1 MKKAHLI
8 FMLMAAMAISSCAKN
23 MQDALPADA
32 ASGNDKKASLV
43 PPASSYAVALA
54 GNGFVT
60 TLPAGG
66 AEVITDNGLGN
77 WTNANSVT
85 SAYFRLGQTGQLN
98 VAVRM
103 KVPSGTSTIKVT
115 INGTA
120 FNKTVTGTAYTDFT
134 IGTVNVTGVGYVKVD
149 LQGVNKTGSYFGDV
163 SHIIISG
170 SATTNN
176 VVYANDAANYYWSR
190 RGPSVHLNYPIPAGV
205 DAEWFYNEVTVP
217 AGEDKI
223 GSYFM
228 SNGFNGGYFGIQVNS
243 ATERRVLFSI
253 WDPATGKTT
262 LVRKGPGVVD
272 NAFGGEGTGGQS
284 YLVFNWSVGT
294 TYKFLTRILP
304 DGAGAT
310 NFSAWV
316 FTPETGTWRF
326 IATWKRP
333 NTTTYHAGL
342 YSFLENFSD
351 KNGYLGRSGQY
362 NNQWVRSTAGVWT
375 EITSAKFTADAT
387 ATSDQRRDYAGGVD
401 NATGRFFLKNG
412 GFFANYVN
420 YNTTFTRTATGVA
433 PTVNLNTLP

>member
-8 FMLMAAMAISSCAKN
+8 FMLMAAIAIVSCGKS

-32 ASGNDKKASLV
+32 ESLSKVKASLV

-60 TLPAGG
+60 TLAAGG
-66 AEVITDNGLGN
+66 AEVITNNGLGS
-77 WTNANSVT
+77 WTNANSIT
-85 SAYFRLGQTGQLN
+85 STYFRLGQTGQLN

-103 KVPSGTSTIKVT
+103 KVPSGSSDIKVT
-115 INGTA
+115 VNGTA
-120 FNKTVTGTAYTDFT
+120 FTKTVTGAAYTAFT
-134 IGTVNVTGVGYVKVD
+134 IGTVNITSAGYVKVE
-149 LQGVNKTGSYFGDV
+149 LQGVSKTGSYFGDV
-163 SHIIISG
+163 SHIVISG
-170 SATTNN
+170 SATTSN
-176 VVYANDAANYYWSR
+176 VVYANDSTNYYWSR
-190 RGPSVHLNYPIPAGV
+190 RGPSVHLNYPIPSGV
-205 DAEWFYNEVTVP
+205 SAEWFYNEVTVP

-253 WDPATGKTT
+253 WDPTTGKTT

-284 YLVFNWSVGT
+284 YLVFNWQAGT
-294 TYKFLTRILP
+294 TYKFLTHIVP

-310 NFSAWV
+310 DFSAWIY
-316 FTPETGTWRF
+316 TPETGAWRF

-333 NTTTYHAGL
+333 GTNTYHAGL
-342 YSFLENFSD
+342 YSFLENFND
-351 KNGYLGRSGQY
+351 KNGYMGRSGQY
-362 NNQWVRSTAGVWT
+362 NNQWIRSTTGVWT
-375 EITSAKFTADAT
+375 EITTAKFTADAT
-387 ATSDQRRDYAGGVD
+387 ATNDQRRDYAGGLD
-401 NATGRFFLKNG
+401 STTGRFFLKNG